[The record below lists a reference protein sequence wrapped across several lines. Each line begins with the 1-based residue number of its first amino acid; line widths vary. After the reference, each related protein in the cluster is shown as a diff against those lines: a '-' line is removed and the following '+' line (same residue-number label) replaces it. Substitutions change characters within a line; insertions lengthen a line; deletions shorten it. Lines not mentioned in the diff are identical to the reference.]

1 MSEKVVKPRATK
13 NAKSVKVVVEKL
25 VVEKAPKTKKA
36 PKKVNEPE
44 SVQEQVEAAEVQAPV
59 RDKRTFRVVYRN
71 PQGEA
76 VLCGRYCG
84 AKPKQAAS
92 KAFTG
97 ICKTFKKAEQELDG
111 PVHFF
116 VVECTRGSKCKK
128 YFYTGE
134 RTKLDTPAK
143 IEIADGKM
151 ITYNF
156 NNTVKKSTQEE
167 CLDLLDY
174 KVVENEQPEVE
185 AEQVE
190 AVEEPAP
197 KQRGGRK
204 KKTESVEV
212 VEVAEAEVVE
222 PVAEAVAE
230 PVAEPTKKKTRKV
243 KA

>member
-13 NAKSVKVVVEKL
+13 NAKPVKVVEEKP

-36 PKKVNEPE
+36 LKKVEV
-44 SVQEQVEAAEVQAPV
+44 VQEQVEAVEVQAPV

-97 ICKTFKKAEQELDG
+97 ICKTFKKAEQELEG

-134 RTKLDTPAK
+134 RTKLDTPAQ

-151 ITYNF
+151 ITYNY

-174 KVVENEQPEVE
+174 KVVENEQPEQP
-185 AEQVE
+185 EQVE
-190 AVEEPAP
+190 TEPEEPTP
-197 KQRGGRK
+197 KQKGGRK
-204 KKTESVEV
+204 KKTVEV
-212 VEVAEAEVVE
+212 EHESEVKSEVKSEVEVVE
-222 PVAEAVAE
+222 PVAE
-230 PVAEPTKKKTRKV
+230 PPKKRGKKV